1 MLNRFNQKQRVSQST
16 QNARAFSTREP
27 TLFREV
33 VATGKPMRG
42 HLSPHSFDRR
52 LHLEIIL
59 TLDTIY
65 LGSAE
70 LLNFHFPPSS
80 VLRLHKR
87 FRLYLAGSS
96 YLNLR
101 LKSKNHCTTRSF

>member
-70 LLNFHFPPSS
+70 HSISIFHHRRCHTFIKD
-80 VLRLHKR
+80 LGCIW
-87 FRLYLAGSS
+87 LAA
-96 YLNLR
+96 LI
-101 LKSKNHCTTRSF
+101 